1 MNAVIVGQ
9 TFDDSYIYIYIYIYI
24 KVIEIARSNL
34 FASSGPK
41 KR

>member
-9 TFDDSYIYIYIYIYI
+9 TLDDSYIYIYIYI

>member
-9 TFDDSYIYIYIYIYI
+9 TLDDSYIYIYI
-24 KVIEIARSNL
+24 KVTEIARSNL